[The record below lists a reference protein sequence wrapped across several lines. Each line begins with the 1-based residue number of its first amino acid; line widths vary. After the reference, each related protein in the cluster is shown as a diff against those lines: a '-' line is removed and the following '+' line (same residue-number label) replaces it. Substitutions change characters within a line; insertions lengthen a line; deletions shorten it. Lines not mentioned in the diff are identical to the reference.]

1 MSGQREPTPA
11 SGARDFSAA
20 NVKENAAAEYGEPPM
35 AREATQLML
44 AAKSGDRQAF
54 DQLVE
59 RLRGRAFRVAH
70 ALVGSREDAMELSQ
84 ETFLKVYKARDTFRA
99 GEAFL
104 PWFHRILRNTC
115 FSHLR
120 ARGRLRPRS
129 VSEPAPGFEHSG
141 DADYDIESDDP
152 GPVDVVTTDER
163 VRAFH
168 ATFETLSA
176 RDREILTLR
185 HFHDQSYKEI
195 AAALG
200 LAEGTVMSRLFH
212 ARRRLRAALGANFAD
227 HVGKDHDESDG
238 GGEG

>member
-1 MSGQREPTPA
+1 MSTRRDPA
-11 SGARDFSAA
+11 DAADFQAPR
-20 NVKENAAAEYGEPPM
+20 VKETAGTEYGETPM

-44 AAKSGDRQAF
+44 AAKGGDRQAF
-54 DQLVE
+54 DTLVE

-70 ALVGSREDAMELSQ
+70 ALVGSRDDAMELSQ
-84 ETFLKVYKARDTFRA
+84 EAFLKVYKARDSFRA

-129 VSEPAPGFEHSG
+129 VSEPVPGHEHAD
-141 DADYDIESDDP
+141 DADYEIASGDP
-152 GPVDVVTTDER
+152 GPADVVSSDER
-163 VRAFH
+163 VRAFR
-168 ATFETLSA
+168 ATFDTLSA

-185 HFHDQSYKEI
+185 HFHEQSYKEI

-200 LAEGTVMSRLFH
+200 LPEGTVMSRLFH
-212 ARRRLRAALGANFAD
+212 ARRRLRAALGASFED
-227 HVGKDHDESDG
+227 PIGGDHDATES